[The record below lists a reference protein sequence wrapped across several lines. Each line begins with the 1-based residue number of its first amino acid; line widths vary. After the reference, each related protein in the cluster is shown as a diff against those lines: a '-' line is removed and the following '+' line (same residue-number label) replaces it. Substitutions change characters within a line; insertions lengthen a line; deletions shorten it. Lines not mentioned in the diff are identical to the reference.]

1 MVNGGERDLD
11 AIDGGLVRLFA
22 EDQGV
27 PSDFTRSV
35 IRRIQDQ
42 RWRREV
48 FLGRMLYGGLC
59 ASGILIIAGLAVAF
73 GAVATLDSDMAMRIG
88 LVGLATAAITT
99 WPHLRRSEPPR

>member
-1 MVNGGERDLD
+1 MVNDGERDLD

-27 PSDFTRSV
+27 PSDFTLSV

-48 FLGRMLYGGLC
+48 FLGRVLYGGLC
-59 ASGILIIAGLAVAF
+59 ASGIFIIAGLGVAIS
-73 GAVATLDSDMAMRIG
+73 AVATLESDMAMRIA
-88 LVGLATAAITT
+88 LAGLAMAAITT
-99 WPHLRRSEPPR
+99 WPHFRRASD